1 MENDMT
7 LDEFE
12 IMVSKHDLTYAYSD
26 DPHWYRRGKQER
38 EEILEAAKQ
47 FPREDVV
54 RIWNEMVD
62 RKLLDG
68 TGFYWKV

>member
-1 MENDMT
+1 MT

-12 IMVSKHDLTYAYSD
+12 IMVSKHDLTYMYSD
-26 DPHWYRRGKQER
+26 DPGCYARGSIELVVIKD
-38 EEILEAAKQ
+38 AASKY
-47 FPREDVV
+47 FNREDVV